1 MIASFYRHF
10 NSGIFSD
17 ASQKAKRFL
26 VDEKMLH
33 EALVEP
39 SILSQFVPN
48 CFVDNKWYITLV
60 VLYY

>member
-48 CFVDNKWYITLV
+48 CFVDNK
-60 VLYY
+60 